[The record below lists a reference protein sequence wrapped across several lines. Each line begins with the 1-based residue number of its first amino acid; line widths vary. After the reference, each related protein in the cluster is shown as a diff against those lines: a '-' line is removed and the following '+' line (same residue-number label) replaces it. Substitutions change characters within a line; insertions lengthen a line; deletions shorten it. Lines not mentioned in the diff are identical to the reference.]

1 MIPFGAMCADA
12 ISTALSKGA
21 ITRRTGGTD
30 STCTALYEE
39 LAWAED
45 EGKNESPQGFA
56 CGGPEPACGGS
67 EDEQVGWHLDRLER
81 VRQYSNMP
89 VHLLVHRTSCS
100 GGGSQRSYG
109 QDKFQIIPRFMES
122 EKGKYVGDKIR

>member
-1 MIPFGAMCADA
+1 MQEQPQPPPELPPGLRPLLPFQDDDPFWCHVC
-12 ISTALSKGA
+12 
-21 ITRRTGGTD
+21 RRYLRGLEQWREHTEGWRHRQHLHRLVRRVGMG
-30 STCTALYEE
+30 
-39 LAWAED
+39 

-100 GGGSQRSYG
+100 GGGIAGRRRRG
-109 QDKFQIIPRFMES
+109 
-122 EKGKYVGDKIR
+122 